1 MVILRKKQVFGT
13 GEEGFHVLYIIRASA
28 ASVWVGRLFQICVG
42 GCCCLLSLF
51 LDRHLSWVYIPVK
64 RIQLVLCDADF
75 VWSRNMLCLFSSAY
89 KGFSVAVFVVWRG
102 LYALL
107 VSSSQFE
114 VEVYVKCV
122 VRDCCRAER
131 EVSLFCR

>member
-1 MVILRKKQVFGT
+1 
-13 GEEGFHVLYIIRASA
+13 
-28 ASVWVGRLFQICVG
+28 
-42 GCCCLLSLF
+42 
-51 LDRHLSWVYIPVK
+51 
-64 RIQLVLCDADF
+64 
-75 VWSRNMLCLFSSAY
+75 MLCLFSSAY

-131 EVSLFCR
+131 EVSLLCRQSLEALEHGFCHHEVRFCWLQL